1 MTKLDDAVLYGSV
14 LTTGVVMLWHGCLAQ
29 KAHSQDHRQLT
40 PTVALA
46 RLCISEA
53 GWDCFTSGD
62 GLAIHE
68 VISRGSER
76 QGVRYTSYARAY
88 AQRLF
93 GARPHDVPRLRWV
106 GQINEACDEPSD
118 WPTTITSR
126 RRDGTIQVSPHAP
139 WSAYRAQCQH
149 VMTVAAEISRLTIEN
164 VSEWSICSQPV
175 HDWGGHM
182 DRARAER
189 IGLVPVDCLPNDAE
203 RTHND
208 FYCRPSLDASCVE
221 VDRD

>member
-175 HDWGGHM
+175 HDWGGHL
-182 DRARAER
+182 DEARARR
-189 IGLVPVDCLPNDAE
+189 IGLVPVECGVSDEVTRN
-203 RTHND
+203 T
-208 FYCRPSLDASCVE
+208 FYCRPGVDPTCVE
-221 VDRD
+221 IDRD